1 MTALL
6 GRRSKRLRLER
17 TEDPSMRKVLKAF
30 EASGMSMQQVGEK
43 MGYSAASARQAVSQF
58 LKSGDP
64 QVSMLRRFAKAVGV
78 KVESLL

>member
-1 MTALL
+1 M
-6 GRRSKRLRLER
+6 GKER
-17 TEDPSMRKVLKAF
+17 TEDPSMRKVLRAF
-30 EASGMSMQQVGEK
+30 EASEMSMQQVGEK
-43 MGYSAASARQAVSQF
+43 MGYSPASARQAVSQF